1 MELLRKDVLSQPIN
15 DTVFK
20 IAAKAKEAKLKYGN
34 DKVVD
39 ATIGCL
45 ADENGDLVAFK
56 SVYKHFDEVKDAD
69 KAAYAKSFAG
79 NKEYRDKVLS
89 WVLQDKITDLS
100 FSVIATPGGTGA
112 DYLTISSFLDPGME
126 IMVPEIAWTSYQ
138 LMAAQNCLKVVSYP
152 LFQHNHFAT
161 SNFKEIAT
169 RIMHTQHK
177 LLVILNDPCHNPT
190 GYSLTTEEWTDIT
203 AFLSGLSCQGQV
215 IILNDVAYIDYS
227 YNLSTSRD
235 YLRCF
240 NYLANNVTVIIAFS
254 CSKTLTAYGFR
265 LGAAIILNKDPEVV
279 KTISTVYERDARA
292 IWSNVNNGGMLTFPK
307 VISDPQ
313 FLAEKQTYIEL
324 MHQRSELFMKEAQDN
339 NLPYYPYKEG
349 FFITL
354 EVDPKNLDQY
364 HEALMANQ
372 IYTVKVNKG
381 IRLAICSL
389 PINQISGLAK
399 RMKEIYSKTF
409 PQAE

>member
-20 IAAKAKEAKLKYGN
+20 IAAQAKEAKLKYGN

-45 ADENGDLVAFK
+45 ADEQGNLVAFK

-89 WVLQDKITDLS
+89 WVLEDKITDLS
-100 FSVIATPGGTGA
+100 TAVIATPGGTGA
-112 DYLTISSFLDPGME
+112 DYLTISSFLDSGME

-138 LMAAQNCLKVVSYP
+138 LMAAQNGLKIVSYP
-152 LFQHNHFAT
+152 LFQGHHFAT
-161 SNFKEIAT
+161 SSFKEIAT

-203 AFLSGLSCQGQV
+203 EFLSGLSCQGQV
-215 IILNDVAYIDYS
+215 IILNDIAYIDYS
-227 YNLSTSRD
+227 YNLNTSRD

-240 NYLANNVTVIIAFS
+240 NYLANKVTVIIAFS

-279 KTISTVYERDARA
+279 KTIATVYERDARA
-292 IWSNVNNGGMLTFPK
+292 IWSNVNNGGMLTFPQ

-313 FLAEKQTYIEL
+313 FLLEKQTYIDL
-324 MHQRSELFMKEAQDN
+324 MHQRSALFLKEADEN
-339 NLPYYPYKEG
+339 DLPCYPYKEG

-354 EVDPKNLDQY
+354 AVDPKNLDQY
-364 HEALMANQ
+364 HEALMAKQ

-389 PINQISGLAK
+389 PLNQISGLAK
-399 RMKEIYSKTF
+399 RMKEIYSITF
-409 PQAE
+409 PQA

>member
-1 MELLRKDVLSQPIN
+1 MELLRKNVLSQPIN

-45 ADENGDLVAFK
+45 ADEQGNLVAFK

-79 NKEYRDKVLS
+79 NNEYREKVLS

-100 FSVIATPGGTGA
+100 SSVIATPGGTGA

-138 LMAAQNCLKVVSYP
+138 LMAAQNGLKVVSYP
-152 LFQHNHFAT
+152 LFQDEHFA
-161 SNFKEIAT
+161 SYSFKEIAT
-169 RIMHTQHK
+169 KIMHSQHK

-203 AFLSGLSCQGQV
+203 EFLSGLSCQGQV
-215 IILNDVAYIDYS
+215 IILNDIAYIDYS
-227 YNLSTSRD
+227 YNLNTSRD

-265 LGAAIILNKDPEVV
+265 LGAAIILNKDPQVV

-307 VISDPQ
+307 VISDPE
-313 FLAEKQTYIEL
+313 FLAEKQTYIDL
-324 MHQRSELFMKEAQDN
+324 MQQRSELFMKEAQEND
-339 NLPYYPYKEG
+339 LPYYPYKEG
-349 FFITL
+349 FFITIA
-354 EVDPKNLDQY
+354 VDPKNLDQY
-364 HEALMANQ
+364 HEALMADQ

-389 PINQISGLAK
+389 PIKQISGLAK
-399 RMKEIYSKTF
+399 RMKEIYSATF
-409 PQAE
+409 PQV